1 MEEYKAAGKI
11 RSIGV
16 SNMTLIIWNK
26 FIPQFDTKP
35 SVNQIE
41 FNPFTQ
47 QKEIRKLMA
56 ECDTKV
62 EAYFPLGHGNKELLE
77 HPVIARLA
85 EKYGKNAGQI
95 CIRFEVQ
102 EGVAALPKSTNP
114 ERIKSNLDVFDFNLT
129 EEEMN
134 ELRGL
139 DTGKSSHDPDAP
151 GVEKMLREAFVIK
164 D

>member
-1 MEEYKAAGKI
+1 M
-11 RSIGV
+11 
-16 SNMTLIIWNK
+16 
-26 FIPQFDTKP
+26 
-35 SVNQIE
+35 
-41 FNPFTQ
+41 
-47 QKEIRKLMA
+47 
-56 ECDTKV
+56 
-62 EAYFPLGHGNKELLE
+62 
-77 HPVIARLA
+77 
-85 EKYGKNAGQI
+85 
-95 CIRFEVQ
+95 Q